1 MIIVRTAFVLT
12 LFACAGFPSF
22 AQAPSPANP
31 LGHGPQVVDAGHTL
45 FNKTCT
51 GCHGVDGGE
60 GGRAPALGGTR
71 RYFRLSESAIF
82 GVVKNGIPG
91 SGMPNM
97 GLSDDDAWRI
107 VAYIRNIR
115 GVAADNI
122 VPGNAEHGMEIFKG
136 KGGCMQCHMINGEG
150 GTIGPDLSSI
160 GAQVTLAHIREEL
173 SNQELPMPPGYTPVT
188 VVGPHG
194 ETVKGIARN
203 DDDFSIQILD
213 EHNKLHLY
221 DKSELRSITYAQ
233 HSLMPHDLDKK
244 LTPDEFQ
251 DLLAMLSK
259 QARVRVRILLE
270 RENEAGR

>member
-1 MIIVRTAFVLT
+1 MIVRSACMLIFL
-12 LFACAGFPSF
+12 ACAELNLP
-22 AQAPSPANP
+22 AQTARPTNP
-31 LGHGPQVVDAGHTL
+31 LGHGPEVVEAGHAL

-51 GCHGVDGGE
+51 GCHGMDGGAGQMGPE
-60 GGRAPALGGTR
+60 LGGTR
-71 RYFRLSESAIF
+71 RYFRLSDEAIF

-91 SGMPNM
+91 TPMPNM
-97 GLSDDDAWRI
+97 NLGDEDAWRI

-115 GVAADNI
+115 GVAADNN
-122 VPGNAEHGMEIFKG
+122 VPGNPEHGMEIFKG
-136 KGGCMQCHMINGEG
+136 KGGCLQCHMVRGEG

-160 GAQVTLAHIREEL
+160 GAQVSLKHIREEL
-173 SNQELPMPPGYTPVT
+173 SKELPIPPGYAPVS

-194 ETVKGIARN
+194 EAVKGIARN

-213 EHNKLHLY
+213 EQNKLHLY
-221 DKSELRSITYAQ
+221 DKSKLRSITYAE

-251 DLLAMLSK
+251 DLIAMLSK
-259 QARVRVRILLE
+259 QARVKVHIAIE

>member
-1 MIIVRTAFVLT
+1 MIARSACILT
-12 LFACAGFPSF
+12 LFVCAEFTLS
-22 AQAPSPANP
+22 AQTPRPTNP
-31 LGHGPQVVDAGHTL
+31 LGNGPQVVEAGHVL

-51 GCHGVDGGE
+51 GCHGIDGGE
-60 GGRAPALGGTR
+60 GERAPALGGTR
-71 RYFRLSESAIF
+71 RYFRLSDGAIF

-91 SGMPNM
+91 TAMPNM
-97 GLSDDDAWRI
+97 GLADEDAWRI

-122 VPGNAEHGMEIFKG
+122 VPGNPEHGMEIFKG
-136 KGGCMQCHMINGEG
+136 KGGCMQCHMIRGEG

-160 GAQVTLAHIREEL
+160 GAQVSLAHLKEEL
-173 SNQELPMPPGYTPVT
+173 SQELPIPHGYAPVS

-194 ETVKGIARN
+194 EAVHGIARN

-213 EHNKLHLY
+213 EQNKLHLY
-221 DKSELRSITYAQ
+221 DKSELRSITYAK

-259 QARVRVRILLE
+259 QARVKVHIAIE

>member
-1 MIIVRTAFVLT
+1 M
-12 LFACAGFPSF
+12 
-22 AQAPSPANP
+22 
-31 LGHGPQVVDAGHTL
+31 
-45 FNKTCT
+45 
-51 GCHGVDGGE
+51 DGGV
-60 GGRAPALGGTR
+60 GQLAPELGGTR
-71 RYFRLSESAIF
+71 RYFRLSDSAIF

-91 SGMPNM
+91 TAMPNM
-97 GLSDDDAWRI
+97 NLGDEDAWRI

-115 GVAADNI
+115 GVAADNN
-122 VPGNAEHGMEIFKG
+122 VPGNSEHGMEIFKG
-136 KGGCMQCHMINGEG
+136 KGGCLQCHVIRGEG

-160 GAQVTLAHIREEL
+160 GAQVSLKHIREEL
-173 SNQELPMPPGYTPVT
+173 SKELPIPAGYAPVS

-194 ETVKGIARN
+194 EAVQGIARN

-221 DKSELRSITYAQ
+221 DKSELRSITYAT

-251 DLLAMLSK
+251 DLIAMLSK
-259 QARVRVRILLE
+259 QARVKVHIAIE